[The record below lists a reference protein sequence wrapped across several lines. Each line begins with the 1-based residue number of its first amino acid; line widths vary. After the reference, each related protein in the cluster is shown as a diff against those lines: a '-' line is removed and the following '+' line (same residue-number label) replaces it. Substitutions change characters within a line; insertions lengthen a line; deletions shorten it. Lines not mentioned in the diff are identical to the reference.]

1 MNKTI
6 TDMKTTFIR
15 TDTKNKR
22 HLKLLSLKDMLQSV
36 TVESYQKELEELR
49 DFCRLD
55 YSYATFRYMHRLP
68 VIYPSAEMKTDKEG
82 NLVMR
87 HFNGLLTLTIGTL
100 NNPEEID
107 SVKRMAAILPMTLL
121 AVRGSSGR
129 TVKVVVRVSR
139 TDGTLPQN
147 EEEAVRFC
155 RQAYPLVCQLYEVA
169 VRKAKTMDTLT
180 VGPAL
185 RHELNSE
192 LLAGFRVTYDADPYM
207 NVNASP
213 LTVPDTLPVE
223 NTYQL
228 TADSDDQQA
237 EDEAGTVG
245 KETRQL
251 IELLEKNY
259 VFRMNQV
266 MGYVEYRSK
275 AEPYYPW
282 QPVDERVQ
290 NTLAMKA
297 RLAGLNVWDKDI
309 NRYVKSNMIRNYNPI
324 EEYLWEVRDKWD
336 GRDHIGALAA
346 TVPTDN
352 PQWPQWFRTWFLGMV
367 VQWLGRNPRYGNAMA
382 PLLISR
388 QGYNKSTFCK
398 SLLPPELQ
406 WGYNDNLLLS
416 EKKAVLQAMSQFLLI
431 NLDEFNQIS
440 PKVQEGFLK
449 NLIQLASVKVKRPYS
464 KHVEDFPRLA
474 SFIATANMTDILA
487 DPSGNRR
494 FIGIELTGPINVNR
508 RINYTQLY
516 AQAMTLI
523 NQGEPY
529 WLDEEQTK
537 LVMQSNR
544 QFQLSSSEE
553 AFFMEYFQP
562 ATDEEEGQW
571 MTVAAILREIKQH
584 AGSAVKGDNVRRFGR
599 YLANLPDLKS
609 RHSRYGTEYLVVSR

>member
-22 HLKLLSLKDMLQSV
+22 HLKLLSLKDRLQSV

-100 NNPEEID
+100 NNPEEVD

-147 EEEAVRFC
+147 EEDAVRFC

-228 TADSDDQQA
+228 TAESDDQQA

-251 IELLEKNY
+251 IKLLEKNY

-336 GRDHIGALAA
+336 GRDHIGTLAA

-352 PQWPQWFRTWFLGMV
+352 PQWPKWFRTWFLGMV

-449 NLIQLASVKVKRPYS
+449 NLIQLASVKVKRPYG